1 MKQHRTNL
9 LVDMLNY
16 KRPSGS
22 KTEQEFC
29 DRYLKPVFGLP
40 DKHGNYVLTVGDK
53 PRVSFMAHYDTVHKK
68 GGYQRVTCDVDN
80 FVRATD
86 SDCLGADDT
95 TGIWLI
101 LGMIKSG
108 VEGTYVI
115 HSAEESG
122 CLGSRDLVASKPK
135 WLDHTDAAISFD
147 RRGTDSIVTH
157 QLGSRTCSDDFANS
171 LGTVLDLPMYPDPDG
186 VYTDSNEY
194 AAIVPECTNIS
205 VGYYNQHTS
214 LERQDLVFAQTL
226 LERLCK
232 ARWSDLLISRD
243 PYLPDDEESYSQS
256 NFYNYG
262 YGYDYDE
269 FDAMQALVESRS
281 AEVTNLLLNLGI
293 TVDALCEEMGID
305 YDNKYYSNY
314 TGYRR

>member
-1 MKQHRTNL
+1 MKQHKTNL
-9 LVDMLNY
+9 LVDMLKY

-22 KTEQEFC
+22 KAEQEFC
-29 DRYLKPVFGLP
+29 DRYLKPVFGSP

-53 PRVSFMAHYDTVHKK
+53 PRVSFMAHYDTVHRE
-68 GGYQRVTCDVDN
+68 GGYQKVTFYDDN
-80 FVRATD
+80 FVSSD
-86 SDCLGADDT
+86 GDCLGADDT

-101 LGMIKSG
+101 LGMIKCG

-122 CLGSRDLVASKPK
+122 CIGSNNLVASKPT
-135 WLDHTDAAISFD
+135 WLEHTDAAISFD
-147 RRGTDSIVTH
+147 RYGTSSIVTH
-157 QLGSRTCSDDFANS
+157 QISSRTCSDEFANS
-171 LGTVLDLPMYPDPDG
+171 LGIILDLPMYPDPNG

-194 AAIVPECTNIS
+194 AAVVSECTNIS

-214 LERQDLVFAQTL
+214 NEKQDLSFAQTL

-243 PYLPDDEESYSQS
+243 PDLPDDTESYSQS
-256 NFYNYG
+256 NFYDYG
-262 YGYDYDE
+262 YAYDYDE